1 MAGKQKGNQTQEGF
15 FIFAVN
21 SVFMVIPWKTESK
34 ERGFPLLRF
43 PGDATI
49 IWEGLW
55 ASNHSVKCLI

>member
-49 IWEGLW
+49 IWEGL
-55 ASNHSVKCLI
+55 